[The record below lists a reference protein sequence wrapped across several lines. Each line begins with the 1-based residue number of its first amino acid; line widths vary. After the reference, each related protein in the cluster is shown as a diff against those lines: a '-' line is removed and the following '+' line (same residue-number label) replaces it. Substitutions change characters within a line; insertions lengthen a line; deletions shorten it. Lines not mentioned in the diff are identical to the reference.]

1 MLAAIHIRQTHTDAG
16 PRLCA
21 AIATDDDIV
30 LLTRDGHSDTDRTL
44 LGLDAFDAL
53 YAKAQTSS
61 ARVHISDGPL
71 RRTLKN
77 VAESFPAVQFVDTA
91 FGPFGV
97 LLARASDAIGAHVAE
112 LLAADAARHEADIEA
127 LPPLVV
133 ATDASKA
140 KNRRGTGLGC
150 VSATGVHHMRMAC
163 DARSI
168 LEREL
173 LAIHMA
179 VCRFSDPKLHIL
191 TDSRLALACLDGTYE
206 GRPHIVEIVERIR
219 NRTKGRAVEFSWV
232 RGHNGHA
239 LNEVADRLA
248 VTARRCHEANVSPEV
263 ASTIARNIVA
273 SLEDTL
279 PETA

>member
-16 PRLCA
+16 PQICA
-21 AIATDDDIV
+21 AIATDDNVV
-30 LLTRDGHSDTDRTL
+30 LLTRDGDSETDRLL
-44 LGLDAFDAL
+44 LGLDAFDSL
-53 YAKAQTSS
+53 YAEAQSS
-61 ARVHISDGPL
+61 HARVHISDGAL

-91 FGPFGV
+91 FGPFGA
-97 LLARASDAIGAHVAE
+97 LLARASDTIGAHVAA
-112 LLAADAARHEADIEA
+112 LLAADEARREAELEA
-127 LPPLVV
+127 RPPLVV

-150 VSATGVHHMRMAC
+150 VSDTGVYQMRMAC

-168 LEREL
+168 LEGEL

-179 VCRFSDPKLHIL
+179 VCRFSNPKLHIL
-191 TDSRLALACLDGTYE
+191 TDSRLALACLEGTYE
-206 GRPHIVEIVERIR
+206 GRPEIVEVVERIR
-219 NRTKGRAVEFSWV
+219 KRIKGRAVEFSWV
-232 RGHNGHA
+232 RGHSGHP

-248 VTARRCHEANVSPEV
+248 VAARRCHDANVSPEV
-263 ASTIARNIVA
+263 TSEIASNIVA
-273 SLEDTL
+273 SLKNSL